1 MMQMDEVTIPHEKL
15 WLLDHNCL
23 SSRIFHSWS
32 LLQNR
37 ISSVMKLPLPADTF
51 PKLELSPEDVAKL
64 EDVAH
69 SFVQE
74 RMVQAHEHWVL
85 ARGVVD
91 TNEWKKMRTREQVSV
106 YRERTVN
113 KASRDE
119 NGQAAVM
126 PMMMAVGTIQGS
138 LDDVMY
144 GVVNHTTN
152 EMRVHTAY
160 VEDYFADMGMLA
172 SLIKPSIDDPMRS
185 LSIKWAIKQN
195 PAATPPPIVRLR
207 DLVYLEST
215 GFARTA
221 AGERIGYQLLHSV
234 QLPGIHELHEYNI
247 VRANVS
253 FCYIYQQAGDGV
265 VSVFMRGIMNVFGS
279 VPASITTFSA
289 SQALVSTWRNV
300 HCAQMKKLMWIVRSS
315 KPRSD
320 SQRPSS
326 SKCDVCHQS
335 RASKECCAC
344 RERVCSRC
352 SVRKTLSFILPSN
365 PNVASPVK
373 LNFCT
378 RCVLR
383 AAQANTMDVAVQDV
397 MDGDAAVRVSSHSL
411 VRQTSSSM
419 SFSSTRS

>member
-1 MMQMDEVTIPHEKL
+1 
-15 WLLDHNCL
+15 
-23 SSRIFHSWS
+23 
-32 LLQNR
+32 
-37 ISSVMKLPLPADTF
+37 MKLPLPPDTF
-51 PKLELSPEDVAKL
+51 PKLELSPEDVDKL
-64 EDVAH
+64 EAVAH

-74 RMVQAHEHWVL
+74 RMVQAHQHWVL

-91 TNEWKKMRTREQVSV
+91 TTEWKKMRTREQVSV
-106 YRERTVN
+106 YRERNVN
-113 KASRDE
+113 KVCRDE
-119 NGQAAVM
+119 NGQAAAM
-126 PMMMAVGTIQGS
+126 PMMMAVGTIQGT

-144 GVVNHTTN
+144 GVVNHTTD

-172 SLIKPSIDDPMRS
+172 SLIKPTMDDPMRS

-195 PAATPPPIVRLR
+195 PAATPPPFVRTR

-215 GFARTA
+215 GFAGTA

-253 FCYIYQQAGDGV
+253 FCYIYQQVGDGV

-279 VPASITTFSA
+279 VPTSIATFSA
-289 SQALVSTWRNV
+289 AQALMSTWRNV
-300 HCAQMKKLMWIVRSS
+300 HCAQMKKLMWLVRTS
-315 KPRSD
+315 KHSG

-326 SKCDVCHQS
+326 SSCAVCQQS
-335 RASKECCAC
+335 RASKECCVC

-352 SVRKTLSFILPSN
+352 NVRKTLSFILPAK

-373 LNFCT
+373 LDFCT
-378 RCVLR
+378 RCILR
-383 AAQANTMDVAVQDV
+383 ASQANTMDVAAQDV
-397 MDGDAAVRVSSHSL
+397 MDGDAAVRVSNNSL
-411 VRQTSSSM
+411 IRQSSSSM
-419 SFSSTRS
+419 SFSSNR